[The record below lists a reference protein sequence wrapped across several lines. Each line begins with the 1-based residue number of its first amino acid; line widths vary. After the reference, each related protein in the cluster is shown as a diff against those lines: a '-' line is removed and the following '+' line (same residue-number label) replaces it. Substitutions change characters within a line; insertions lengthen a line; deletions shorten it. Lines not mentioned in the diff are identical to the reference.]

1 MFQRM
6 KDGSLVRAPSC
17 SAPHTHRRRR
27 SSSSRAPHFSLLD
40 AKNTDAVIDVCSF
53 TFKSFGR
60 PIPRSIWDEKVE
72 KGGNFKEKKKFF
84 PGNCPVA
91 TCLHRS
97 FYFRCCCFFDYR
109 SRRPVSL
116 IRNILVSDAMFPL
129 GLIRLVMGSS
139 NL

>member
-97 FYFRCCCFFDYR
+97 FYFRCCCFFLLSIPSACFSNTQHIGF
-109 SRRPVSL
+109 SRNVSTRLDTLSYVSL
-116 IRNILVSDAMFPL
+116 
-129 GLIRLVMGSS
+129 
-139 NL
+139 